1 MLVKSL
7 LWTGMLGVAMVSLSS
22 TAKADHFIHQGRL
35 VRDIEVLH
43 HAVDDF
49 YREVRFH
56 NRFSDLSTEARALLL
71 EVDHFCDTA
80 QNHGSLRHLKIDFRE
95 VSGEMRH
102 VQQEMQRAWHR
113 HHHHHHDGHI
123 QSAWAD
129 VERAFDRVYYD
140 LYEAHCGYIQ
150 YHCTIQHG
158 HGHHGHGHYAP
169 GPFVSGN
176 GPFYNGNQGGVSF
189 GQKNGKFQVQV
200 QGNAPV
206 WAHLLKA
213 AIK

>member
-7 LWTGMLGVAMVSLSS
+7 LWTGMLGVAMVSMSS
-22 TAKADHFIHQGRL
+22 TAQADHFTHQGRL

-43 HAVDDF
+43 HAVEDF
-49 YREVRFH
+49 YSEVRHH
-56 NRFSDLSTEARALLL
+56 NRFSNLAGEARALLR

-80 QNHGSLRHLKIDFRE
+80 QHDGGLGHLKADFRD
-95 VSGEMRH
+95 VSREMRH
-102 VQQEMQRAWHR
+102 VQQDMQRAWYR
-113 HHHHHHDGHI
+113 YHHHHHDGHI

-129 VERAFDRVYYD
+129 VERAFDRVYFD
-140 LYEAHCGYIQ
+140 LYESHCGYIQ
-150 YHCTIQHG
+150 YHCSIGHG
-158 HGHHGHGHYAP
+158 HGHQHGHP
-169 GPFVSGN
+169 GPFIPGN
-176 GPFYNGNQGGVSF
+176 GPYYNGNQGAVSF

-200 QGNAPV
+200 QGNAPA